1 MGFHQMDKDISEN
14 KQELFDLL
22 NTDIKTNIGKVPVLD
37 YLEMKA
43 YQYGYDSY
51 EELYQNG
58 GRIEGYEKISPK
70 LIEEWRHHKE
80 KERPSLKERLAGKQ
94 VEALLYSG
102 DQKNLQS
109 DREMI

>member
-80 KERPSLKERLAGKQ
+80 KERPSLKERLAEKQ
-94 VEALLYSG
+94 AETSFYRG
-102 DQKNLQS
+102 DQKGLRS
-109 DREMI
+109 DAVL